1 MGCTDVATWRT
12 RLNRPRAAAMR
23 PFCQIALTSLATE
36 CDWLDAVVCV
46 EISSTKHFVYLPA
59 ERLYRILSDDNLN
72 VQSEMEV
79 FCALLQWLDFDRQER
94 MCMAPRLLQCCVR
107 LQFIPPEQLITK
119 VEPVDWLFEN
129 PDCEFLVNEAIRS
142 VSRPTGRWLN

>member
-1 MGCTDVATWRT
+1 MSA
-12 RLNRPRAAAMR
+12 
-23 PFCQIALTSLATE
+23 
-36 CDWLDAVVCV
+36 
-46 EISSTKHFVYLPA
+46 TKHFVYLPA

-79 FCALLQWLDFDRQER
+79 FCALLQWLDFDREDR
-94 MCMAPRLLQCCVR
+94 MCMAPKLLQCCVR
-107 LQFIPPEQLITK
+107 LQYIPPEQLITK

-142 VSRPTGRWLN
+142 VHADDDVTATLRDIRTDPWREKEQDKH